1 MLKIKPL
8 ISFVISLSISALCY
22 SQTEIW
28 NDLDKIKS
36 LEGEAEAPIIDQK
49 YDSLMQQMTLQ
60 ESDYA
65 QTIVYKRI
73 GDWNKQQKKFNH
85 AIHYYHQL
93 PITYTEKYDS
103 NWVRE
108 ISHGY
113 SQMAQAYLR
122 LAHND
127 SALWATQK
135 SIAWSLPMQF
145 SKALAINYHRMAII
159 YKNIGLPDS
168 NEFYLQKGLNI
179 ATQAKDSV
187 GIGNYEMTLGV
198 MYLDQRKYYE
208 AIKYFKSALEIGK
221 AIDDKHI
228 QVRTLD
234 KLAIYYNALGDDEK
248 EKYYINQQLAMAKKV
263 KAIKAYG
270 GAAANAANYHSKT
283 KNYDSAFYY
292 IDQSIAYHNQAKE
305 IGKTLIEMNKKARM
319 LYETNRYSESQM
331 LYEDVLAQSNGKYT
345 SPSTQAY
352 IGLAKIYNYK
362 QSYDKAILTAN
373 KAFVLSPKN
382 QLPPNLLLQLE
393 NCLYHSYKGK
403 GDYKKANLHL
413 EEVLASTQK
422 SKAEK
427 SKLAI
432 ARIEYEYQLKEKQKE
447 FTSEKLAQNLLHQQ
461 EINKEKST
469 RNNLIIGAFFITVL
483 LALSFFAHRRK
494 KRDNILL
501 ENQAEELTQKNLEL
515 EKLHQ
520 SRNNLLKENIDEKE
534 RRISAITMSQYENQL
549 ILGKIEEKVEE
560 LIQGN
565 QKVTIKE
572 LNAIKSLIKSYLGN
586 ENSWDS
592 FVHQFEQVNPN
603 FFSQLKENYP
613 LITVNDLKTCAYLKI
628 GMDNKSIAQVTNAS
642 PNTVKSR
649 IHRLKKKMNI
659 APEDSIRDL
668 IISL

>member
-1 MLKIKPL
+1 MLKIKSLLSFATCLTISVNCLAQSKIWSDVDL
-8 ISFVISLSISALCY
+8 IH
-22 SQTEIW
+22 SQ
-28 NDLDKIKS
+28 
-36 LEGEAEAPIIDQK
+36 EGTADPFIIDQK
-49 YDSLMQQMTLQ
+49 YDSLLQ
-60 ESDYA
+60 VAKGDSSSQDSV
-65 QTIVYKRI
+65 IVHKRI
-73 GDWNKQQKKFNH
+73 GDWNKHNKNFKA
-85 AIHYYHQL
+85 AIAHYHQM
-93 PITYTEKYDS
+93 PTTYFSTQDTQ
-103 NWVRE
+103 WTQE

-122 LAHND
+122 IAQND
-127 SALWATQK
+127 SALWATQQ
-135 SIAWSLPMQF
+135 SIQWSLPLEL

-159 YKNIGLPDS
+159 YKNMGQPDS
-168 NEFYLQKGLNI
+168 NEFYLKKGLAI
-179 ATQAKDSV
+179 AAQAKDSV

-208 AIKYFKSALEIGK
+208 AIKYFKSALEIGR
-221 AIDDKHI
+221 AIDDKYI

-234 KLAIYYNALGDDEK
+234 KLAIYYNALGDTEK
-248 EKYYINQQLAMAKKV
+248 EKYYINQQLALAKQV
-263 KAIKAYG
+263 EEIRAYG
-270 GAAANAANYHSKT
+270 AAAANAANFHSRT
-283 KNYDSAFYY
+283 QNYDSAFFY

-319 LYETNRYSESQM
+319 LYETHRYSEAQM
-331 LYEDVLAQSNGKYT
+331 LYTDVLEKSNDKYI

-352 IGLAKIYNYK
+352 IGLAKLYNHK
-362 QSYDKAILTAN
+362 QEYEKAIATAQ
-373 KAFVLSPKN
+373 KAYHLHAKEKM
-382 QLPPNLLLQLE
+382 PPTLVLQLE
-393 NCLYHSYKGK
+393 NCLYQSYKGK
-403 GDYKKANLHL
+403 KDFEQATEHL
-413 EEVLASTQK
+413 ENVLASTQK

-432 ARIEYEYQLKEKQKE
+432 ARIEYEYQLKEKQKA
-447 FTSEKLAQNLLHQQ
+447 FANEKIEQNLLHQQ
-461 EINKEKST
+461 ELNKEKST
-469 RNNLIIGAFFITVL
+469 RNNLIIGAFFITIL
-483 LALSFFAHRRK
+483 LVYSFFAQKRK
-494 KRDNILL
+494 KKDNLLL

-515 EKLHQ
+515 EKLHM
-520 SRNNLLKENIDEKE
+520 SRNTLLKENIDEKE

-549 ILGKIEEKVEE
+549 ILTKIEEKVEE
-560 LIQGN
+560 LIQGT

-572 LNAIKSLIKSYLGN
+572 LNAIKALIKSYLGN

-603 FFSQLKENYP
+603 FFTQLKERYP